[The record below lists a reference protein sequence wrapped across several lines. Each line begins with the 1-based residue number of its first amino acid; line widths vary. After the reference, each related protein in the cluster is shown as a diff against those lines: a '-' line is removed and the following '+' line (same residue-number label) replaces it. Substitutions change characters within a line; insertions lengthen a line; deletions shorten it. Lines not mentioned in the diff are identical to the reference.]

1 MKFQSFLIFGP
12 PGAGKGTIGKLLCQA
27 ANLVHISSGD
37 IFRGLSPNS
46 PAGQLAAQYLSKG
59 QLLPDEVTIQIW
71 RAFVDELV
79 LKGKYNPEQQLL
91 LLDGLPRTA
100 AQAKALEAHTDV
112 RGIIVLE
119 VKDEKELLR
128 RLARRASIEGRSDDA
143 DSAVLENRM
152 KVYKEQTAQVLEHYP
167 KEKIQRFNAQQPVPC
182 VLRDVLVGVAEKL
195 SF

>member
-27 ANLVHISSGD
+27 ASLTHISSGD
-37 IFRGLSPNS
+37 IFRGLSPTS
-46 PAGQLAAQYLSKG
+46 PSGQLAAEYLKKG
-59 QLLPDEVTIQIW
+59 QLLPDEVTVQIW
-71 RAFVDELV
+71 RAFVDDLAA
-79 LKGKYNPEQQLL
+79 KGQYAPGEQLL
-91 LLDGLPRTA
+91 LLDGIPRTA
-100 AQAKALEAHTDV
+100 AQAKALEVHTDV

-128 RLARRASIEGRSDDA
+128 RLARRATIEGRSDDA

-152 KVYKEQTAQVLEHYP
+152 KVYKEQTAQVLDCYP
-167 KEKIQRFNAQQPVPC
+167 KEKIYRFNAQQPIPC

-195 SF
+195 IF